1 MTNLGDTIIGERS
14 DKCKN
19 HALVLPALSRD
30 GCDIGSWLDSDPD
43 CGDKIGLPKRPLA
56 AEAKPDPAEPPMRYK
71 SSGADDARRI
81 LDSGA
86 GGPSAAAEGV
96 SSPPPADDELSWS
109 LSDTIG
115 SELTPARAALRG
127 DRRTDDELGDAG
139 PPLAFAFEFAFACS
153 CFLLE
158 RSGTMAEAE
167 AEAEAAAA
175 AAAEAVTMADAG
187 RREPNETRRMCAADD
202 EPAASIMAWY

>member
-1 MTNLGDTIIGERS
+1 M
-14 DKCKN
+14 
-19 HALVLPALSRD
+19 LPALSSD
-30 GCDIGSWLDSDPD
+30 GCDIGSWLESEPD
-43 CGDKIGLPKRPLA
+43 CGDRMGLPKRPLA
-56 AEAKPDPAEPPMRYK
+56 VDAKPDPADPEPPIRYK

-86 GGPSAAAEGV
+86 GGPSAEADGV
-96 SSPPPADDELSWS
+96 SSPPPLPADDKPSWS

-115 SELTPARAALRG
+115 SALTPARAALRG
-127 DRRTDDELGDAG
+127 DRRTEDEVGDAG
-139 PPLAFAFEFAFACS
+139 PPLALAFAFACS

-158 RSGTMAEAE
+158 RSGTMAE